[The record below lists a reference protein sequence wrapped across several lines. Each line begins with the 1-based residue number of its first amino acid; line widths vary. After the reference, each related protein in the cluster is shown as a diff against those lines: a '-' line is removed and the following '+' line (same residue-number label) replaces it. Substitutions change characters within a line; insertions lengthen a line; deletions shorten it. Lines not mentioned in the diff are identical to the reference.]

1 MWIKPI
7 LSRSANYQSI
17 LKFKK
22 FRGDIYWCR
31 CQRYISTSLT
41 QNYGEKV
48 ETKSNESKV
57 SSAEEIPQKNI
68 RNFSIIAHVD
78 HGKSTLAD
86 RLLEMT
92 GTLVANPENK
102 QVLDRLQV
110 ERERGITVK
119 AQTASL
125 FYNHQGEEYLLN
137 LIDTPGHVD
146 FSNEVARSLAACQGV
161 ILLVDANQGVQ
172 AQTVAN
178 FYLAFGQDLTVLPV
192 LNKIDLKNAD
202 PDLCKDQLF
211 NLFTIDPD
219 DVLMISAKVGTG
231 VDNVLKAVVERIP
244 PPPGDREAPLR
255 ALIFD
260 SWYDRYRGA
269 VALVY
274 IRDGSLKVGDEIT
287 SAHSQRKYSVKGV
300 GLLRPHE
307 EPTNK
312 LVGGQVGWMVCNMRS
327 VAEAHIGDTI
337 HHSSTSVE
345 PLMGFTPARPM
356 VFAGVYP
363 MDQGQHVNM
372 RNAIE
377 KLALND
383 PAVTVTPDSSPALG
397 QGWRVGFLGL
407 LHLEVFNQ
415 RLEQEYGA
423 EAVMTA
429 PSVPYK
435 VKIIGKKNIIF
446 YGGEEIFVSDPSKL
460 PKPDIIEEIFEPMV
474 LGTII
479 TPEEYMFKIISECM
493 ERRGI
498 QKNSTK
504 VDDSRVMLQFL
515 LPLNEIIV
523 DFHDQLKSL
532 TSGFASFDYED
543 QGYTPSALVKLDIA
557 LNGNVVDALSTIV
570 HSTKVTTHAKR
581 MVAKL
586 VEIIP
591 RQMIHIAIQ
600 AMIGSKVL
608 ARENLK
614 AFRKDVTAK
623 LYGGDVTRRQ
633 KLLKQQ
639 SEGKKK
645 MQKIAN
651 INIPRDT
658 FIEVLKR

>member
-1 MWIKPI
+1 MLIRPI
-7 LSRSANYQSI
+7 LLIYNARSLLKRPLCNQHLLLFINQRCLANRSEGLEERIESRNAAS
-17 LKFKK
+17 
-22 FRGDIYWCR
+22 
-31 CQRYISTSLT
+31 
-41 QNYGEKV
+41 
-48 ETKSNESKV
+48 SNTRPED
-57 SSAEEIPQKNI
+57 IPQKNI

-92 GTLVANPENK
+92 GTLEANPENK

-125 FYNHQGEEYLLN
+125 FYQYKGEEYLLN

-146 FSNEVARSLAACQGV
+146 FSNEVSRSLASCQGV

-178 FYLAFGQDLTVLPV
+178 FYLAFNRELAILPV
-192 LNKIDLKNAD
+192 LNKIDLKNAK
-202 PDLCKDQLF
+202 PDQVKDQLF

-219 DVLMISAKVGTG
+219 DVLMISAKMGTG
-231 VDNVLKAVVERIP
+231 VDSVLEALVTRVP
-244 PPPGDREAPLR
+244 PPPGSRTAPLR
-255 ALIFD
+255 ALVFD

-274 IRDGSLKVGDEIT
+274 IRDGTVQPGDEVF
-287 SAHSQRKYSVKGV
+287 SHHSKRSYTVRGV
-300 GLLRPHE
+300 GVLRPHE
-307 EPTNK
+307 QPTSC
-312 LVGGQVGWMVCNMRS
+312 LVGGQVGYVVCNMRS
-327 VAEAHIGDTI
+327 VSEAHIGDTL
-337 HHSSTSVE
+337 HTKGREVE
-345 PLMGFTPARPM
+345 PLGGITPARPM
-356 VFAGVYP
+356 VYAGVYP
-363 MDQGQHVNM
+363 LDQSQHVGL
-372 RNAIE
+372 RSAIE

-383 PAVTVTPDSSPALG
+383 PAVTVTNDSSPALG

-429 PSVPYK
+429 PSVPYR
-435 VKIIGKKNIIF
+435 VKITGKKNISL
-446 YGGEEIFVSDPSKL
+446 YGGEEILVSDPSKL
-460 PKPDIIEEIFEPMV
+460 PDPSVITELLEPMV

-479 TPEEYMFKIISECM
+479 TPEKYMYKIVGECM
-493 ERRGI
+493 ERRGV
-498 QKNSTK
+498 QKSSVNI
-504 VDDSRVMLQFL
+504 DGSRVMLQFV
-515 LPLNEIIV
+515 LPLNEIII
-523 DFHDQLKSL
+523 DFHDNIKAL

-543 QGYTPSALVKLDIA
+543 HGYVSSPLVKLDIM
-557 LNGNVVDALSTIV
+557 LNGVSVDALASIV
-570 HSTKVTTHAKR
+570 HISKAQSVGKR
-581 MVAKL
+581 MCAKL

-600 AMIGSKVL
+600 AAVGSKVI

-645 MQKIAN
+645 MKKIAN
-651 INIPRDT
+651 ISLPRET
-658 FIEVLKR
+658 FIDVLKR